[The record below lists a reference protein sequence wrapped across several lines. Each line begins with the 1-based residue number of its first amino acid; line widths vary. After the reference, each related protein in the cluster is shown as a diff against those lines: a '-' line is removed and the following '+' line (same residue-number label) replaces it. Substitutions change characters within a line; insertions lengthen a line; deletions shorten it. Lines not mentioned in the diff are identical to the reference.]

1 MQSNAAALR
10 EDGKVIDY
18 FLERKGNDTTL
29 GQDTG
34 ESVYRS
40 SGNAVLFPIR
50 LMHAC

>member
-1 MQSNAAALR
+1 MQSNAAVY
-10 EDGKVIDY
+10 GKMGKSLIIFGV
-18 FLERKGNDTTL
+18 KGNDTTL
-29 GQDTG
+29 GQGTG